1 MTAKPKTTTAPGENA
16 PTNTDPVALPTTE
29 ATEETGKTVDQ
40 DGVYE
45 PSDTVTEHNP
55 YDTKVG
61 GKPAC
66 TLADG
71 TVPQTVKQTASKA

>member
-1 MTAKPKTTTAPGENA
+1 MTTKLK
-16 PTNTDPVALPTTE
+16 DTE
-29 ATEETGKTVDQ
+29 AKTDETKKHVKRNRPDH
-40 DGVYE
+40 VYE
-45 PSDTVTEHNP
+45 PSENVDEHNP

-71 TVPQTVKQTASKA
+71 TVRETAKLTASKAE